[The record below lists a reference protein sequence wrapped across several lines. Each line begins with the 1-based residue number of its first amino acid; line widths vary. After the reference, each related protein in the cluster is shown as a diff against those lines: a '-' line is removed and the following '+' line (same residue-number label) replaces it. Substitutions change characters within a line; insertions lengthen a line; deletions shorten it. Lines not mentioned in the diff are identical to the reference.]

1 LPEIPQPLRWS
12 GDVTLSIQTPA
23 VEVESLVG
31 LRDVHFSLEAPF
43 YHKAAALLP
52 PPWATDCWSDQDQ
65 IELVCRNVLD
75 ITHDVKTFMFEASAD
90 RVFHFEPG
98 QFITLQLEID
108 GHPISRCYTI
118 SSPPTRPH
126 QITIT
131 VKRVVGGPVSN
142 WLHDNVTP
150 GTRISVLAP
159 LGQFTLS
166 SPPAPK
172 YLFLSAGSG
181 ITPVMSMTRT
191 LFDLG
196 SDADIVFVHN
206 ARTPA
211 DIIFRR
217 ELEAIAAVMPN
228 IRVIHICESDY
239 PSERWTGL
247 HGRLTAAA
255 LQAIAPDLA
264 DRVTYTC
271 GPPAYMAAV
280 RHVLD
285 ELGYDMA
292 NYHEESFSFES
303 LPADEQIAADPLAAG
318 DADATDGP
326 VTHPETTVAT
336 FNVEFVRSGRTI
348 TCSAEQSVLDAALA
362 AGMRPSSSCSQGMC
376 GTCKTTMLAG
386 EVDMQ
391 HNGGIRPKEVAQNK
405 ILICCSK
412 PLSDLR
418 IDG

>member
-1 LPEIPQPLRWS
+1 MTISMDHGSP
-12 GDVTLSIQTPA
+12 G
-23 VEVESLVG
+23 LV
-31 LRDVHFSLEAPF
+31 
-43 YHKAAALLP
+43 P
-52 PPWATDCWSDQDQ
+52 PPWAPDCWGDQDET
-65 IELVCRNVLD
+65 ELICRSVLD
-75 ITHDVKTFMFEASAD
+75 ITHDVKTFMLEAEGD
-90 RVFHFEPG
+90 KVFHFEPG

-108 GHPISRCYTI
+108 GHPINRCYTI

-126 QITIT
+126 LIAIT
-131 VKRVVGGPVSN
+131 VKRVIGGPVSN
-142 WLHDNVTP
+142 WLHDNLTP
-150 GTRISVLAP
+150 GTRISALAP
-159 LGQFTLS
+159 LGHFTLPG
-166 SPPAPK
+166 PPSQK

-228 IRVIHICESDY
+228 IRVVHICESDY
-239 PSERWTGL
+239 PAERWMGL
-247 HGRLTAAA
+247 HGRITAAA

-264 DRVTYTC
+264 ERVTYTC

-280 RHVLD
+280 RRVLD
-285 ELGYDMA
+285 EAGYDMA

-303 LPADEQIAADPLAAG
+303 LPADEQIAADPLHLADEIGDTHDAG
-318 DADATDGP
+318 
-326 VTHPETTVAT
+326 VAT

-348 TCSAEQSVLDAALA
+348 TCSAEQNVLDAAVA

>member
-1 LPEIPQPLRWS
+1 MER
-12 GDVTLSIQTPA
+12 
-23 VEVESLVG
+23 LVMTIAMDHGSPG
-31 LRDVHFSLEAPF
+31 LV
-43 YHKAAALLP
+43 P
-52 PPWATDCWSDQDQ
+52 PPWAPDCWGDQDET
-65 IELVCRNVLD
+65 ELICRSVLD
-75 ITHDVKTFMFEASAD
+75 ITHDVKTFMLEAEGD
-90 RVFHFEPG
+90 KVFHFEPG

-108 GHPISRCYTI
+108 GHPINRCYTI

-126 QITIT
+126 LIAIT
-131 VKRVVGGPVSN
+131 VKRVIGGPVSN

-159 LGQFTLS
+159 LGEFTLPG
-166 SPPAPK
+166 PPSQK

-196 SDADIVFVHN
+196 SDADIVFIHN

-228 IRVIHICESDY
+228 IRIIHICEGDY

-247 HGRLTAAA
+247 HGRLTTAA

-280 RHVLD
+280 RRVLN
-285 ELGYDMA
+285 EAGYDMA
-292 NYHEESFSFES
+292 NYREESFSFES
-303 LPADEQIAADPLAAG
+303 LPADEQIAADPLHLADQIDTHDAG
-318 DADATDGP
+318 
-326 VTHPETTVAT
+326 VAT
-336 FNVEFVRSGRTI
+336 FNVEFARSGRTI
-348 TCSAEQSVLDAALA
+348 TCSAEQYVLDAALA
-362 AGMRPSSSCSQGMC
+362 AGIHHPSGCAEGMC
-376 GTCKTTMLAG
+376 GTCKTTMLEG
-386 EVDMQ
+386 SVDMK
-391 HNGGIRPKEVAQNK
+391 HNGGIRPKEIAQNK

-418 IDG
+418 IEA